1 MAFMAV
7 SLEKEEKSGDVA
19 AEVPVTCYNDL
30 KRKLYTCSVELQN
43 IASHAHRLSHC
54 TWVKQSTGNSANMPQ
69 ESKLAL

>member
-30 KRKLYTCSVELQN
+30 KMKLYTCFVELQN
-43 IASHAHRLSHC
+43 NASHAHRLSHC
-54 TWVKQSTGNSANMPQ
+54 TWVEQSTGKSADMPQ
-69 ESKLAL
+69 EPKSAL